1 MSNETEQKPTC
12 VDKLKSVGAFLM
24 EYSDKIAL
32 GIFGLAM
39 LDMESDID
47 SLIDE

>member
-1 MSNETEQKPTC
+1 MSNETEQEPTC

-39 LDMESDID
+39 LDIESDLD